1 MTRIVLDTSV
11 LISFLLTRG
20 STISRILDR
29 WESGDIEVVV
39 SPGIIEELKRVAAEK
54 RIAGKLKP
62 GALDD
67 LLQSLQEGALL
78 IPGQLEL
85 PGATPDPG
93 DDMVIACAVEGEASY
108 IITRDPHLLGLR
120 EYEGI
125 LILDP
130 EQFVSFFPPSPA
142 STSPRSQE

>member
-20 STISRILDR
+20 PTISKILDW
-29 WESGDIEVVV
+29 WESGDVEVVV

-62 GALDD
+62 GALDI
-67 LLQSLQEGALL
+67 LLQSLQRDALL
-78 IPGQLEL
+78 IPGELEL
-85 PGATPDPG
+85 VGATPDPK
-93 DDMVIACAVEGEASY
+93 DDMVIACAVEGEANY
-108 IITRDPHLLGLR
+108 IITGDHHLLSLR

-130 EQFVSFFPPSPA
+130 AQFVSLLPPSL
-142 STSPRSQE
+142 STSPRSRE

>member
-1 MTRIVLDTSV
+1 MTRVVLDTSV

-20 STISRILDR
+20 PSISKILDW

-39 SPGIIEELKRVAAEK
+39 SPGIIEELRRVAAEE

-78 IPGQLEL
+78 IPGELEL

-93 DDMVIACAVEGEASY
+93 DDMVVACAVEGGANY
-108 IITRDPHLLGLR
+108 IVTRDSHLLGLR

-125 LILDP
+125 LILSP
-130 EQFVSFFPPSPA
+130 EQFISSFRPPHV
-142 STSPRSQE
+142 